1 MTEGI
6 LSKGEHPVPQIPIL
20 DKLIDH
26 GETGKSELEPA
37 ESEVWTEYY
46 GSEGLGGVV
55 AAFYC
60 EIPGVAG
67 DPVII
72 EGSASGVTTPVNKET
87 TASTVAFA
95 EGKGEQ
101 DFIVVTYNFAKEQE
115 VVPSVWT
122 SIESLKWASKI
133 DIRA

>member
-1 MTEGI
+1 
-6 LSKGEHPVPQIPIL
+6 
-20 DKLIDH
+20 
-26 GETGKSELEPA
+26 
-37 ESEVWTEYY
+37 
-46 GSEGLGGVV
+46 
-55 AAFYC
+55 
-60 EIPGVAG
+60 
-67 DPVII
+67 
-72 EGSASGVTTPVNKET
+72 VTTPVNKET